1 MNPTETPSP
10 VHYVGDLTED
20 GIQPFRVAAP
30 DGFDADA
37 VTAIATTPGM
47 EFQAGIKNAADAP
60 DAQGMLIRSAT
71 KFKDAAA
78 FERHQMLLYL
88 IRSGVGYD
96 NIDVTLASRAGVATL
111 NTPGASTT
119 PVARRTL
126 TLVSAWAARIVP
138 GTDSLRAGKWEKK
151 NPQVEPIDLTEKTLG
166 IVGYGRIGKETQR
179 LAKAQELFKGV
190 LHYDVLGGNSNTPI
204 EELVAKADVMTL
216 SAGGKD
222 EILTPELLKN
232 VKPGTLIV
240 NTGRGGNINKEAILA
255 AMDRGVHFAT
265 DVFWEEGPKMFDDPV
280 TAQIVAHPNF
290 FGTPHTAASD
300 EVTQRQLGTEGS
312 TRMIEFATQ
321 GIVNPHDIPGHTL
334 GRFDLGRREAPGVRG
349 IVTHQS
355 VPGKLE
361 AISGALHGK
370 GMNIVRVQNAE
381 GGINGGH
388 RLAMTQFDLDHTVE
402 PEQAV
407 AVMRD
412 IARQVEAYRTRLLL
426 FAKESNA

>member
-1 MNPTETPSP
+1 MNAPDTSSTVRYE
-10 VHYVGDLTED
+10 GDLTED
-20 GIQPFRVAAP
+20 GIAPFRVAAP
-30 DGFDADA
+30 DGFDSGA
-37 VTAIATTPGM
+37 VAAIARTPGM
-47 EFQAGIKNAADAP
+47 EFQAGITKAQDAV

-78 FERHQMLLYL
+78 FERQQMLLYL

-96 NIDVTLASRAGVATL
+96 NIDVTLASRAGIATL

-138 GTDSLRAGKWEKK
+138 GTQSLRDGKWEKK
-151 NPQVEPIDLTEKTLG
+151 NPAVEPVDLTERTLG
-166 IVGYGRIGKETQR
+166 IIGYGRIGRETER
-179 LAKAQELFKGV
+179 LARSQELFQGV
-190 LHYDVLGGNSNTPI
+190 IHSDVMDGPGNTPI
-204 EELVAKADVMTL
+204 EELVTKADVITL

-222 EILTPELLKN
+222 EILTAELLKN

-240 NTGRGGNINKEAILA
+240 NTGRGGNISKDGILA

-265 DVFWEEGPKMFDDPV
+265 DVFWKEGPDMFDDPV
-280 TAQIVAHPNF
+280 VKKIVAHPNF
-290 FGTPHTAASD
+290 CGTPHTAASD
-300 EVTQRQLGTEGS
+300 AVTQRQLGMEGS

-334 GRFDLGRREAPGVRG
+334 GRFDLGRRETPGVRG
-349 IVTHQS
+349 IVTHES

-361 AISGALHGK
+361 TISGALHGK

-381 GGINGGH
+381 GGVNGGH

-402 PEQAV
+402 PERAV
-407 AVMRD
+407 AVMQD

-426 FAKESNA
+426 FAREGNA